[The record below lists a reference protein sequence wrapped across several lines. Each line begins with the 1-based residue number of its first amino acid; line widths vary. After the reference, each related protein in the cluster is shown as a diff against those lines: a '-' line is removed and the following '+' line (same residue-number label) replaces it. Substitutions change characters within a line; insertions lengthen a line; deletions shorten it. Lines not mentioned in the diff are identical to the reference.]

1 MKHNRTTK
9 ETKVT
14 VDLKRVGKAQ
24 KVDMPDP
31 FAGHMFATM
40 ARYAGW
46 ELTLDAESRDG
57 VEHHV
62 VEDAAITLGQA
73 VAKLRADK
81 PVARYGTA
89 LVPMDDALVE
99 VALDAGGRA
108 WYEGDLPTPM
118 LAHALRSFAFEA
130 GLTLHVDIRRGE
142 DAHHVTEAAFKA
154 VGMALRT
161 ALAPAESEISTKGTV
176 QHGG

>member
-9 ETKVT
+9 ETKVS
-14 VDLKRVGKAQ
+14 VRLDRVGDTQ

-31 FAGHMFATM
+31 FSGHMFATM

-46 ELTLDAESRDG
+46 GLTLSAESRDD

-73 VAKLRADK
+73 VAKLRQEG

-108 WYEGDLPTPM
+108 WYEGELPTPL

-130 GLTLHVDIRRGE
+130 GLTLHVDVRRGE

-161 ALAPAESEISTKGTV
+161 ALAPADKEISTKGTV
-176 QHGG
+176 EHGG